1 MSPSWFGLALTLAV
15 VFTGGVLGGMARY
28 GLTRLIDNARA
39 ATFAANTVACTIA
52 GLAATAPIAWQLALG
67 AGFAGALSTWSTFS
81 RELGDMITAGKRQ
94 QALRYALRT
103 AVLGIVG
110 AWFGMRW
117 GLRAF
122 SG

>member
-52 GLAATAPIAWQLALG
+52 GLAATAPIAWQIGLG

-103 AVLGIVG
+103 AVLGIIG

>member
-52 GLAATAPIAWQLALG
+52 GLAATAPIAWQIGLG

-81 RELGDMITAGKRQ
+81 RELSDMITAGKRQ

-103 AVLGIVG
+103 AVLGIIG

>member
-1 MSPSWFGLALTLAV
+1 MASWLGLALTLAV
-15 VFTGGVLGGMARY
+15 VFAGGVLGGMARY
-28 GLTRLIDNARA
+28 GLTRMIENARA

-52 GLAATAPIAWQLALG
+52 GFAATAPIAWQIALG
-67 AGFAGALSTWSTFS
+67 AGFAGALSTWSTFA
-81 RELGDMITAGKRQ
+81 RELGDLITAGQHR

-103 AVLGIVG
+103 AVLGIVA

-122 SG
+122 AG

>member
-1 MSPSWFGLALTLAV
+1 MAKWLGLALTLAV
-15 VFTGGVLGGMARY
+15 VFAGGVLGGMGRFA
-28 GLTRLIDNARA
+28 LTRLINNARA
-39 ATFAANTVACTIA
+39 ATFAANVVASTIA
-52 GLAATAPIAWQLALG
+52 GFAATAPIAWQIGLG

>member
-15 VFTGGVLGGMARY
+15 VFTGGVFGGMARY

-52 GLAATAPIAWQLALG
+52 GLAATAPIAWQIGLG

-103 AVLGIVG
+103 AVLGIIG

>member
-1 MSPSWFGLALTLAV
+1 MAKWLGLALTLAV
-15 VFTGGVLGGMARY
+15 VFAGGVLGGMARF

-52 GLAATAPIAWQLALG
+52 GFAATAPIAWQIGLG

>member
-39 ATFAANTVACTIA
+39 ATFTANTVACTIA
-52 GLAATAPIAWQLALG
+52 GLAATAPIAWQIGLG

>member
-52 GLAATAPIAWQLALG
+52 GLAATAPIAWQIGLG

>member
-52 GLAATAPIAWQLALG
+52 GLAATAPIAWQIGLG

-103 AVLGIVG
+103 AVLGIIG

-117 GLRAF
+117 SLRAF

>member
-1 MSPSWFGLALTLAV
+1 MSPSWFGLALTMAV

-52 GLAATAPIAWQLALG
+52 GLAATAPIAWQIGLG

>member
-1 MSPSWFGLALTLAV
+1 MVSWLGLALTLVV
-15 VFTGGVLGGMARY
+15 VFAGGVLGGMARFA
-28 GLTRLIDNARA
+28 LSQLIDNAHA

-52 GLAATAPIAWQLALG
+52 GLAATAPIAWQIGLG